1 MGTPLTSSMDKSIP
15 SYDLIIVG
23 GACAGLAAATYASRR
38 AMKTLVLTM
47 DIGGQIATTPTVENY
62 PGIDFIG
69 GPELAAA
76 MQAQALKWGAEIVFD
91 KVSSIEKRGEQDFL
105 IASAQGSYQAKAIVL
120 AYGKTPRMMEIPGE
134 ALYAGHGV
142 SYCVTCDAPLYKK
155 RTVAVV
161 GGGSSAME
169 GALILAKVCEKVY
182 LVHRRD
188 QFRGEEILLEH
199 INETPNIE
207 KVLSV
212 KPYEVLGDG
221 KYLTGFRVASVTDGT
236 TKDIALDGLF
246 VEIGFLV
253 NSELIKDLVEL
264 DKLNQ
269 VVTNVRQETSTPGV
283 FAAGDLTDTPFK
295 QAVISA
301 SEGAKAALQA
311 YSYIN
316 EGKPVGVDW
325 H

>member
-1 MGTPLTSSMDKSIP
+1 MEQPSIP
-15 SYDLIIVG
+15 SYDLVIVG
-23 GACAGLAAATYASRR
+23 GACAGLAAATYAARR

-76 MQAQALKWGAEIVFD
+76 MQAQAMKWGAEIIFD
-91 KVSSIEKRGEQDFL
+91 KVTSLEKRGEQDFL
-105 IASAQGSYQAKAIVL
+105 ITSAQGSYRAKALLL
-120 AYGKTPRMMEIPGE
+120 AYGKTPKMLEIPGE
-134 ALYAGHGV
+134 LQYGGRGV
-142 SYCVTCDAPLYKK
+142 SYCVTCDAPLYKN

-161 GGGSSAME
+161 GGGNSAME
-169 GALILAKVCEKVY
+169 GALILAKVAKKVY

-188 QFRGEEILLEH
+188 QFRGEEVLLGQ
-199 INETPNIE
+199 IDSTPNIE

-212 KPYEVLGDG
+212 TPNEVVGDG
-221 KYLTGFRVASVTDGT
+221 KYASALRVAAVADGAT
-236 TKDIALDGLF
+236 RDLELDGIF

-253 NSELIKDLVEL
+253 NSTLIKDLVEL

-269 VVTNVRQETSTPGV
+269 VVTNVRQETSTPGI